1 MENKVLVTL
10 NVPSLEKKFDAYIPV
25 NRKIYSVIKMLN
37 VSLYNLTG
45 GAFNMRDNYVLYDEE
60 TGKLYDINTLV
71 RDTDIRNG
79 SKIIML

>member
-37 VSLYNLTG
+37 VSLYNLTS
-45 GAFNMRDNYVLYDEE
+45 GAFNMRDNYSLYDEE
-60 TGKLYDINTLV
+60 TGKLYDVNVLV